1 MRSRKALGILGLLSL
16 VAVSGCAGPPDVQ
29 YGPVTAA
36 SVASKGAVGLTVSDD
51 RSSEHGRG
59 AAQIGQVRGGF
70 GIPQGVDDKK
80 PDVIVK
86 TVTDATTDA
95 LRKSAIGVQA
105 DGPKKLVAKVK
116 DFWFDGMLAYASTVT
131 VEYQLTDASGKE
143 LWKAEVQGKAGDS
156 MMNSSPK
163 AIAEALLPKAL
174 ADMATHASEQF
185 NSPAF
190 QQALAQ

>member
-16 VAVSGCAGPPDVQ
+16 LAVTGCGLPDVQ
-29 YGPVTAA
+29 YGPATAA
-36 SVASKGAVGLTVSDD
+36 NVASKSSVGLTVSDD
-51 RSSEHGRG
+51 RSEEHGRG

-70 GIPQGVDDKK
+70 GIPNAVKDKK

-95 LRKSAIGVQA
+95 LHKSAVGVQS
-105 DGPKKLVAKVK
+105 DGAKKLVAKVK
-116 DFWFDGMLAYASTVT
+116 DFWFDGMLGFAANVT

-143 LWKAEVQGKAGDS
+143 LWKAEVVGKAGDS
-156 MMNSSPK
+156 MMNSSAK
-163 AIAEALLPKAL
+163 EVAETLLPKAL
-174 ADMATHASEQF
+174 ADLAAHASEQF

-190 QQALAQ
+190 QQALAM

>member
-1 MRSRKALGILGLLSL
+1 MRSRKALGIVGLLSL
-16 VAVSGCAGPPDVQ
+16 IALNGCGPPDVQ
-29 YGPVTAA
+29 YGPATAA
-36 SVASKGAVGLTVSDD
+36 NAATKSSVGLSVSDD

-95 LRKSAIGVQA
+95 LHKSAVGVQSG
-105 DGPKKLVAKVK
+105 GPKKLVAKVK
-116 DFWFDGMLAYASTVT
+116 EFWFDGFMGFQATVT
-131 VEYQLTDASGKE
+131 VAYQLTDATGKE
-143 LWKAEVQGKAGDS
+143 LWKAEVTGKAGDS
-156 MMNSSPK
+156 MMNSSAK
-163 AIAEALLPKAL
+163 EVAETLLPKAL

-185 NSPAF
+185 NTPAF
-190 QQALAQ
+190 QQALAM